1 MKRRMQS
8 IVLFLLLIG
17 TVSYAQ
23 VTEEVKEMKAG
34 SNNAL
39 VIEIAETSKKTA
51 EGVWKSMMKKY
62 RGKTKK
68 KRKDKQWTTDK
79 VKLATITGQETGKL
93 YAQIEENEE
102 DENLIEFSLWV
113 PHEEGYVSSNTTPE
127 AFEAAEKLLE
137 DYALEVRIASV
148 DEEFKSKE
156 RILESYKKD
165 LKKLKKDNDDYH
177 KTIKNSEKDIKNAEK
192 GLVKNEENQDIAA
205 QEIDAAEAVFEVA
218 NDTLRTMLREATS
231 KDEEKSIKK
240 MIKAEEGKVKDA
252 EKKAKKLKKEEKKM
266 YKTIEDSKDKIH
278 RAEEDIIKNE
288 KDQERKEEQ
297 IAEQKA
303 IVDEVKARLDQ
314 LKSYRK

>member
-34 SNNAL
+34 TNNAL

-79 VKLATITGQETGKL
+79 VKLSTITGQETGKL
-93 YAQIEENEE
+93 YAQIDENED

-113 PHEEGYVSSNTTPE
+113 PNGEGYVSSSTTPE

-177 KTIKNSEKDIKNAEK
+177 KTIKNSEKAIKNAEK
-192 GLVKNEENQDIAA
+192 GLVKNEED
-205 QEIDAAEAVFEVA
+205 QEVAVQQIDAAEAVFEVA

-240 MIKAEEGKVKDA
+240 MIKSEEGKVKDA
-252 EKKAKKLKKEEKKM
+252 EKRAKKLKKEEKKM

-278 RAEEDIIKNE
+278 RAEENIIKNE

-297 IAEQKA
+297 IAEQQG

>member
-1 MKRRMQS
+1 MKRRLQS
-8 IVLFLLLIG
+8 IVLFLLLLV

-34 SNNAL
+34 THNAL

-68 KRKDKQWTTDK
+68 KRKEQQWTTDK
-79 VKLATITGQETGKL
+79 VKLSTLTGQETGKL
-93 YAQIEENEE
+93 YAQIDENEE

-113 PHEEGYVSSNTTPE
+113 PNGEGYVSSSTTPE
-127 AFEAAEKLLE
+127 AFESAEKLLE

-156 RILESYKKD
+156 RILESYQKD
-165 LKKLKKDNDDYH
+165 LKKLKRDNDDYH
-177 KTIKNSEKDIKNAEK
+177 KTIKNAKKSIDNAEK
-192 GLVKNEENQDIAA
+192 GIVKNEEDQDLTE
-205 QEIDAAEAVFEVA
+205 QKIDAAEAVFEVA

-231 KDEEKSIKK
+231 KDEEKAIKK
-240 MIKAEEGKVKDA
+240 MIKGEEGKVKSV
-252 EKKAKKLKKEEKKM
+252 EKSLKKLKREEKKM
-266 YKTIEDSKDKIH
+266 YKSIDDSKDKIH
-278 RAEEDIIKNE
+278 QAEEDIVKNE

-297 IAEQKA
+297 IAEQQG